1 MPRRYAPA
9 PGAARAGGPI
19 KAFRTAAGFREWLAR
34 HHATENELV
43 VKLYK
48 VHAKQKGLTYVDAL
62 DEALC
67 FGWIDGV
74 RRGGDKDSF
83 NIRFTPRKPNSTWS
97 AVNIRKV
104 KELGGNSSRR
114 RRRGTGAHR
123 SIG

>member
-48 VHAKQKGLTYVDAL
+48 VHAKQKGLTYVD
-62 DEALC
+62 
-67 FGWIDGV
+67 
-74 RRGGDKDSF
+74 GGDKDSF

-97 AVNIRKV
+97 AVNVRKV